1 SQKVYVDPDEDSAV
15 EHRPARL
22 RRRMPAWHRLPE
34 PDEGEELSPITRG
47 LYGLLTVATLT
58 LPLIG
63 WYAGDAVANTPT
75 VGAGVGLVL
84 LALESYEAVDGAI
97 DFEPAPRHD
106 VTADASLTVLQ
117 GEHADAK
124 LLEDYEE
131 IAWSERITTAL
142 EA

>member
-1 SQKVYVDPDEDSAV
+1 
-15 EHRPARL
+15 
-22 RRRMPAWHRLPE
+22 M
-34 PDEGEELSPITRG
+34 
-47 LYGLLTVATLT
+47 
-58 LPLIG
+58 
-63 WYAGDAVANTPT
+63 
-75 VGAGVGLVL
+75 L
-84 LALESYEAVDGAI
+84 LALESYEAVDGTI

-142 EA
+142 EAREVDSRRDRTLIRSFLEDEVGLGLDALGLDENAASELDTEESEFAFDDIGPETRQAEADDD